1 MLFMRLIDG
10 DGRIMMYR
18 VFGVSPIQVALE
30 LLMLG
35 REDKVSYRRDSI
47 VIRIVTTKEKPQLG
61 GLH

>member
-47 VIRIVTTKEKPQLG
+47 VIRIVTTKGKPQLG